1 MFTFHGNATATVA
14 DEFHS
19 SQLAFA
25 HVGLVD
31 FRRSAERA
39 VLVIATGVAQVTR
52 IFGQCATSFTGIGH
66 FQPPLLGDFDMLT
79 SHTAGADPQ
88 HGNTKNR

>member
-1 MFTFHGNATATVA
+1 MVTFHGNATATVA
-14 DEFHS
+14 DEFHGG
-19 SQLAFA
+19 QLAFA

-39 VLVIATGVAQVTR
+39 FLVITTGVAQMPW

-66 FQPPLLGDFDMLT
+66 YQPPLLDGFDTLIT
-79 SHTAGADPQ
+79 NNG
-88 HGNTKNR
+88 GC